1 MSSFFSFTIVEIY
14 LPSFQPPRGGGG
26 GGGGGGGE
34 GVLLASSRMFYLTG
48 SSSNVIYSFKLVVNG
63 CFLFITLI
71 NTICGSKEITQ

>member
-26 GGGGGGGE
+26 RGK

>member
-14 LPSFQPPRGGGG
+14 LPSFQPPR